1 MVTES
6 QKELLKL
13 TDKDFYSMHT
23 RVLRLV
29 NKVALELGLEPT
41 KRCLDCLRRKWFEIL
56 RMLNNS
62 GVCG

>member
-1 MVTES
+1 MVTEN

-13 TDKDFYSMHT
+13 TDEDFYSMHT

-41 KRCLDCLRRKWFEIL
+41 KRCLNCLRRKWFEIL
-56 RMLNNS
+56 KVLNKD
-62 GVCG
+62 GEGE